1 MKDSILLS
9 IIIPTYK
16 RSNNICRAIDSI
28 LKQKGSYEIIVV
40 DDNGAG
46 TVYQKETQKK
56 LDKYFKL
63 SNFSY
68 IIHEINKNGA
78 AARNTGINF
87 SKGEYVTFLDDD
99 DEFGEDRINS
109 FEDLVLNKKADYI
122 FSGYI
127 IKKNLKIEKKDIPVI
142 KSNKEMQYDLLSQKS
157 YFGTGSNIIVRK
169 ELIDII
175 KGFDEKFIR
184 HQDMEFV
191 IRILEIS
198 NKIEVLKNF
207 SIIKNIDDNQNVPE
221 YEKLLEVKKQYL
233 RKFEY
238 IISKYDLLKQRKIYK
253 LNYLELVRNSLIIN
267 NKSDYKKAIALLKEE
282 NLYKLIDI
290 ISIKL
295 RLQLKSIKI
304 FVYLRNKYIKLKNH
318 N

>member
-1 MKDSILLS
+1 
-9 IIIPTYK
+9 
-16 RSNNICRAIDSI
+16 
-28 LKQKGSYEIIVV
+28 
-40 DDNGAG
+40 
-46 TVYQKETQKK
+46 
-56 LDKYFKL
+56 
-63 SNFSY
+63 
-68 IIHEINKNGA
+68 
-78 AARNTGINF
+78 
-87 SKGEYVTFLDDD
+87 
-99 DEFGEDRINS
+99 
-109 FEDLVLNKKADYI
+109 
-122 FSGYI
+122 
-127 IKKNLKIEKKDIPVI
+127 
-142 KSNKEMQYDLLSQKS
+142 MQYDLLSQKS

-282 NLYKLIDI
+282 NLYKLIYI